1 MNNFAFLLIICSAIN
16 TETGSVNYCGSRMC
30 GHTDRHTFCKYQPG
44 PGATCAGYIEAPLS
58 SAEKENVLAR
68 LNRRR
73 SDAAMGLDDWPPAG
87 NMLKLMWVNELAR
100 EAQLWADQCIPPAS
114 VEEHDECRHLYSVTV
129 GQCVASVVGE
139 APGLRP
145 ETMVDM
151 WFMQRISYV
160 GNLTSYM
167 LSTTYQDFAQIVWSR
182 AFLVGCARSRF
193 MAEMR
198 GRMRTVERLVCNF
211 APQGPA
217 LNRPLWALGE
227 PASLCPS
234 RAIPDKEYPALCVF
248 QITTNETDDI
258 KQIMTHEEHL
268 LLDTVFEI
276 ENNLTLD
283 YMGSLDEQYLTKV
296 AISNFGIQI
305 SSASNYNNTKYSKE
319 LSRRDN
325 STTASP
331 FAHKIDMN
339 TYVKINNYT
348 KTTKEIVN
356 LIGRPKSYHL
366 EDLQDT
372 FPEHSDS
379 NLIIEES
386 GTDKKYLYIDYEFVE
401 TTNEQESQTS
411 VTILAQD
418 LPSHDENATENARNI
433 ESLANSYYLND
444 SLIDDKMIDDYLSD
458 PDAYQ
463 RVQQELQR
471 METMLSTPS
480 STSASKV
487 RRELRNYDQPTKYPD
502 DAKTKQLLA
511 EIERNKTIERGPM
524 LNMVLKY
531 VPLLKP
537 YEKSIL
543 GSVEDNGVARLVPTT
558 VLLVAVCL

>member
-248 QITTNETDDI
+248 
-258 KQIMTHEEHL
+258 H
-268 LLDTVFEI
+268 
-276 ENNLTLD
+276 
-283 YMGSLDEQYLTKV
+283 
-296 AISNFGIQI
+296 
-305 SSASNYNNTKYSKE
+305 
-319 LSRRDN
+319 
-325 STTASP
+325 
-331 FAHKIDMN
+331 
-339 TYVKINNYT
+339 
-348 KTTKEIVN
+348 
-356 LIGRPKSYHL
+356 
-366 EDLQDT
+366 
-372 FPEHSDS
+372 
-379 NLIIEES
+379 LIIEES